1 MMKASPR
8 RDGRSIWRGAR
19 QPEPGRVPN
28 LCSLEW
34 PRHLRHTPVGCASIG
49 TRISHV
55 GCRAHLRRS
64 GSGHQSGSSMVGRL
78 PEGEFPSDYVPLLR
92 WLIFT
97 GVTLF
102 GFVLAWH
109 FGLIRLMLASDPTH
123 ISAVICALY

>member
-1 MMKASPR
+1 MAPVLASH
-8 RDGRSIWRGAR
+8 S
-19 QPEPGRVPN
+19 
-28 LCSLEW
+28 S
-34 PRHLRHTPVGCASIG
+34 G
-49 TRISHV
+49 TRQYRTRSSHA
-55 GCRAHLRRS
+55 GFRAHLRRS

-123 ISAVICALY
+123 ISAVICALYVVVTLHCLAQTVAVSRELNSGHRAFA